1 MAHRDTGEA
10 NARRLAGRANGHA
23 RGALVFVGYQA
34 DLAGHL
40 GDFDRELMQFFALG
54 AVIGGHAD
62 FNRVNDV
69 LQVRVQLLLQVSVQH
84 MRVLLSKSQILGIK
98 NPARRLRA

>member
-1 MAHRDTGEA
+1 MAHRDAGEA
-10 NARRLAGRANGHA
+10 DPRCFACRTHTHA
-23 RGALVFVGYQA
+23 RGAFVFGGYQA
-34 DLAGHL
+34 DFARHF
-40 GDFDRELMQFFALG
+40 GDFDRELVQFFALG

-69 LQVRVQLLLQVSVQH
+69 LQVRVQLLLQGSVQH
-84 MRVLLSKSQILGIK
+84 VRVLLSKSQILGIK